1 VFGRDCVHRTLAT
14 LLRGY
19 TRVGARLQR
28 TRINGA
34 DGLLALDAKERL
46 INVLTVSSADGSIQT
61 IRSVVNPDKLRH
73 LGYELSHLAL
83 IRHTDEL
90 PFWRD

>member
-1 VFGRDCVHRTLAT
+1 MFGRDRVHRTLAT

-34 DGLLALDAKERL
+34 DELLALDADGRL
-46 INVLTVSSADGSIQT
+46 INVLTVSVADGSIPT
-61 IRSVVNPDKLRH
+61 IAP
-73 LGYELSHLAL
+73 
-83 IRHTDEL
+83 
-90 PFWRD
+90 W

>member
-1 VFGRDCVHRTLAT
+1 MFGRHRVHRTLAE

-28 TRINGA
+28 ARINGA
-34 DGLLALDAKERL
+34 DGLLALDADGRL
-46 INVLTVSSADGSIQT
+46 INVLTVSVADGSIQT

-73 LGYELSHLAL
+73 LGYELSDLAL
-83 IRHTDEL
+83 IRDTDE
-90 PFWRD
+90 